1 MKRISLLSVLLSAA
15 LTAPLLAGCSTA
27 DPNDT
32 SAPAD
37 TTTAVTTEAST
48 PADPADTH
56 LHLEPVVYPDTLDFN
71 DTASIER
78 LFDMCEVVNGVRV
91 TVEKRAKQIRMR
103 GKVGD
108 ETFTLT
114 IGLSKAEGHTTPKQ
128 IVTVAKLFWYC
139 YPQMYARFAT
149 KTTPTSVTLNIENEG
164 YEIAH
169 ASGDV
174 VHIHD
179 QWLEKNPQDFDCLTH
194 EFAHIMQGGW
204 DGNYCPAFTKDD
216 GEKDTYMI
224 ERFADYCRYL
234 YAYKGGYYNDMIWTL
249 HTVQGENTYYKSVRF
264 WVWLDYTYSTNDID
278 IMLRLQQ
285 AVSKKT
291 YGHDAWEPTG
301 EAWAE
306 MFAGTGAE
314 GKDLNTLWEEYAGSQ
329 FASAKSKPR
338 EQGAKSALLGIAPL
352 RTALQD
358 RYPDGDNYRKVQ

>member
-1 MKRISLLSVLLSAA
+1 MKRTSLLSVLLAAA
-15 LTAPLLAGCSTA
+15 LSVSMLAGCGST
-27 DPNDT
+27 D
-32 SAPAD
+32 D
-37 TTTAVTTEAST
+37 TTATDATTVTTDPPVVT
-48 PADPADTH
+48 PPADTH
-56 LHLEPVVYPDTLDFN
+56 LHLDPVAYPDEFDFS
-71 DTASIER
+71 DTDSIER
-78 LFDMCEVVNGVRV
+78 YFDMCEILDGVRV
-91 TVEKRAKQIRMR
+91 SVAKRSKQITMRAKIN
-103 GKVGD
+103 GTTFSLTVGLD
-108 ETFTLT
+108 
-114 IGLSKAEGHTTPKQ
+114 KAEGHTTPEQ
-128 IVTVAKLFWYC
+128 VVTCAKLFWYC

-164 YEIAH
+164 YEVAH

-249 HTVQGENTYYKSVRF
+249 HTVQGENTYYTSVRF

-291 YGHDAWEPTG
+291 YGNDAWEPTG
-301 EAWAE
+301 EAWGE
-306 MFAGTGAE
+306 MFAGTAAE